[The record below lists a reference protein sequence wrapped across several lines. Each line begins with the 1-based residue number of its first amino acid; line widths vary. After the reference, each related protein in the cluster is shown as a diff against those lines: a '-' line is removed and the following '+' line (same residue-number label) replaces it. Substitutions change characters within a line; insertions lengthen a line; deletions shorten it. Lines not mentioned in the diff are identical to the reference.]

1 MGDLLP
7 MAVTLK
13 LFLVNNDCWPL
24 LLLLLLL
31 LLFHR
36 LVAIFFVVFFSFSVV
51 FSGIHHHHRP
61 IFLAGQQ
68 DRRCWSGRLSLFK
81 LPLYIVILSLL
92 DPRLYTYIY
101 KYIYISVKETL
112 A

>member
-1 MGDLLP
+1 

-31 LLFHR
+31 LFHR
-36 LVAIFFVVFFSFSVV
+36 LVDIFFVVFFFLSLSVA
-51 FSGIHHHHRP
+51 FSGHHHHRHPP

-68 DRRCWSGRLSLFK
+68 DRRCWSGRLLLFQ

-92 DPRLYTYIY
+92 DPRLYTYNIY
-101 KYIYISVKETL
+101 KYIYISV
-112 A
+112 